1 LWYNL
6 INMIDNSRNK
16 MLINFLERV
25 MAIIIANVKPE
36 NYFILPT
43 DKKTNILYLVFKLI
57 KSSIK
62 NQSKNNSDELKE
74 FIINLLKISVNNE
87 KYEFA
92 AILKDICNNFDSMY
106 EISKGTDEI
115 GKFKIKQTK

>member
-1 LWYNL
+1 
-6 INMIDNSRNK
+6 MIDNSRNK

-62 NQSKNNSDELKE
+62 DQSKNNSDELKE
-74 FIINLLKISVNNE
+74 FIINLLKISVSNE